1 MEGYVYKPQELYV
14 LRMNAEGT
22 DAGIEEYNLAQFP
35 ELSGRFDEPRCLEIN
50 DDWFREWELVG
61 KCVGE
66 ERIIQYST
74 RRSELEWEL
83 NQVRQSLCEYTESVE
98 KV

>member
-1 MEGYVYKPQELYV
+1 MEGYIYKPQELYV

-74 RRSELEWEL
+74 RRSELE
-83 NQVRQSLCEYTESVE
+83 
-98 KV
+98 